1 MIIPDVN
8 LVVYAYDSGSRRHE
22 AARRWWEA
30 SMNGTSA
37 VGIPW
42 IVILGFI
49 RITTHP
55 RILENPLEVD
65 GACARVRTWLA
76 RPNAIVVHPGARH
89 PDLLF
94 QLLEAAGTGG
104 NLTTD
109 AHLAALAVEHQ
120 AELHSTDADMARF
133 PGLRWVN
140 PLL

>member
-8 LVVYAYDSGSRRHE
+8 LVVYAYDSSSRRHE

-30 SMNGTSA
+30 SMNGTGI

-49 RITTHP
+49 RIATHP
-55 RILENPLEVD
+55 RILANPLEVE

-76 RPNAIVVHPGARH
+76 RPNAIIVHPGARH
-89 PDLLF
+89 PDILF
-94 QLLEAAGTGG
+94 QLIEAAGTGG

-109 AHLAALAVEHQ
+109 AHLAALAIEHQ
-120 AELHSTDADMARF
+120 AEVHSTDPDMARF
-133 PGLRWVN
+133 PGLRWAN

>member
-1 MIIPDVN
+1 MIIPDAN
-8 LVVYAYDSGSRRHE
+8 LVAHACDSGSRRHE
-22 AARRWWEA
+22 AARA
-30 SMNGTSA
+30 
-37 VGIPW
+37 
-42 IVILGFI
+42 
-49 RITTHP
+49 H
-55 RILENPLEVD
+55 
-65 GACARVRTWLA
+65 VRTWLA

-109 AHLAALAVEHQ
+109 GRLAALAVEHQ

>member
-1 MIIPDVN
+1 
-8 LVVYAYDSGSRRHE
+8 
-22 AARRWWEA
+22 
-30 SMNGTSA
+30 MNGTGA

-89 PDLLF
+89 PDLPF

-109 AHLAALAVEHQ
+109 GRLAALAVEHQ